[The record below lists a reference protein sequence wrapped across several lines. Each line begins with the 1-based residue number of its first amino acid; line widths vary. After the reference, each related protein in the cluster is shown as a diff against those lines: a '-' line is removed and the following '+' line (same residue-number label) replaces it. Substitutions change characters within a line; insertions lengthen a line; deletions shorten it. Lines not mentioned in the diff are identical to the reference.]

1 MDCDWD
7 AGVSVGRGGVSDVIG
22 GDGQYESAVLA
33 PIRQMY

>member
-7 AGVSVGRGGVSDVIG
+7 AGVSVDRGGVGVDIG
-22 GDGQYESAVLA
+22 GDGRWESAVLA